1 MVLVGFLGT
10 VVELFK
16 KSHRISSNTRPG
28 LPEVSKRSLNAFPQQ
43 KPLKKR
49 RTTYAAL
56 RSLPVLFRTKHSMTN
71 QNYFS
76 SMRLKAHQGRA

>member
-28 LPEVSKRSLNAFPQQ
+28 LPEVSKKIPKCIPSAEAPE
-43 KPLKKR
+43 KR

-56 RSLPVLFRTKHSMTN
+56 RSLPVLFRT
-71 QNYFS
+71 
-76 SMRLKAHQGRA
+76 

>member
-28 LPEVSKRSLNAFPQQ
+28 LPEVSKKIPKCIPSAEAPEKKTNHIRSIKESSSSVQDKAFND
-43 KPLKKR
+43 KSELLFL
-49 RTTYAAL
+49 YAA
-56 RSLPVLFRTKHSMTN
+56 
-71 QNYFS
+71 
-76 SMRLKAHQGRA
+76 